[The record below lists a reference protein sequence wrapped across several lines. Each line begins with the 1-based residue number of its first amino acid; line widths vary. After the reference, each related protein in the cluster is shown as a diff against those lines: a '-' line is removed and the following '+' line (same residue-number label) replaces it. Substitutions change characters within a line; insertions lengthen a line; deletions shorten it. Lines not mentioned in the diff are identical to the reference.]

1 MIENIKQL
9 VKNKIEAKYQNLN
22 IQVEVPKRGD
32 ADLAIPLFGFVRE
45 LNLKLNEIYD
55 EFYILIKDIKSI
67 KEIKFL
73 NGFLNIYLKRVD
85 LSNDILN
92 EIVTKDNNYG
102 SKPFNNLNI
111 VIDYSSPNI
120 AKNFSVGHLRSTVIG
135 NSLKLIYEKLGYKV
149 IGINHLGDWGT
160 QFGKMIAAYKLWGD
174 KKLLEENPID
184 YLQELYVKFNKLEE
198 DDNKLKEMGRHE
210 FLLLEQEN
218 KESLK
223 LWKYFRD
230 VSLKEFMKTYKL
242 LNVTFDSYNGEA
254 FYNDKMDDVIKELEE
269 KKLLVL
275 DDGAKV
281 VFINDDLPPAIFVRS
296 DGATLYATRDLAAVF
311 YRFKEY
317 NFNRVLYV
325 VGNEQKNHFIQLK
338 EVTKLMGYD
347 FDLRHINFGLI
358 LTNGKKMASRDG
370 KAIKLMD
377 VINEATEKAK
387 EAIMTKNPTLKNKD
401 MVASKIAVG
410 AIIFNDLKNDRTLD
424 IDFNLDNMIKF
435 EGQTGPYLQ
444 YSIVRIISILKDNK
458 VDIDNINKSLFE
470 EDDYFNIIKLLEQF
484 PHIINRSLN
493 LDSPSII
500 AKYLLDL
507 AGEFNSFYGR
517 IKVLD
522 NDLLTRNT
530 NLMLVK
536 SILIV
541 LKEGLRLLGIDYL
554 EEM

>member
-254 FYNDKMDDVIKELEE
+254 FYNDKMDDVINELEE